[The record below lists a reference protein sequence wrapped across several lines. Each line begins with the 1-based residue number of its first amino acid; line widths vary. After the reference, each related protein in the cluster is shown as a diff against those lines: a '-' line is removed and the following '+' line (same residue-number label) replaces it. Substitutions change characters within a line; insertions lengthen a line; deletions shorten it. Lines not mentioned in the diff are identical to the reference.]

1 MIDICPFILG
11 PDVTVSE
18 DLRGNGLWIAKPGT
32 RHPRKM
38 KKTDPRKL
46 ADRLLHQ
53 LEARPPPLGLLADLC
68 STIFETPAWPG
79 QDGSGRRKG
88 IWVDARMADFQ
99 CRQCGRCCRELNF
112 RHQLLENDYQCWIQ
126 SGRKDILEW
135 VAVHRRG
142 GKIISFSIWVVPGTL
157 TFAAQCPWLRKTD
170 IEGLWRCDIHDV
182 KPEICRQY
190 PGTRKHARMTE
201 CSAFQINKSLT

>member
-1 MIDICPFILG
+1 LG
-11 PDVTVSE
+11 KDVTVSE
-18 DLRGNGLWIAKPGT
+18 DLRGNGLWIVESGI
-32 RHPRKM
+32 RHTRKM
-38 KKTDPRKL
+38 KKTAPRKL
-46 ADRLLHQ
+46 ADLLLNQ
-53 LEARPPPLGLLADLC
+53 LEARPSPLGLLADVC
-68 STIFETPAWPG
+68 SIIFEAPAWPG
-79 QDGSGRRKG
+79 QDDGGRREG

-112 RHQLLENDYQCWIQ
+112 RHQLLETDYQCWIQ
-126 SGRKDILEW
+126 SGRNDILEW

-190 PGTRKHARMTE
+190 PGTRKHARMTG
-201 CSAFQINKSLT
+201 CSAFQ